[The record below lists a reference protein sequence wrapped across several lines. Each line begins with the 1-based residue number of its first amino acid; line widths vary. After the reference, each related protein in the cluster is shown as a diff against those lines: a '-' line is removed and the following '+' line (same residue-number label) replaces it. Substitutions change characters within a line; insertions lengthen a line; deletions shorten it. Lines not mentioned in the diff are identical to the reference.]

1 MLGDAIGTT
10 RRKKRKRKEWCRLAR
25 VIAPSAQLCPIP
37 CPTATGGSVFKAGSF
52 VDEAANDS

>member
-1 MLGDAIGTT
+1 MLDDAIGTT
-10 RRKKRKRKEWCRLAR
+10 RRKKRKRKEYRLAR